1 MWLRCCNLVA
11 ISLIFFSGALQANEL
26 SVNYG
31 VDGHIR
37 GFTKEK
43 NVSTRQDKDQGFAQL
58 LRVKVEFHHQE
69 GIAVKT
75 RTILSGDKWDGDTP
89 GTNTSVTGSSDNGGG
104 GNDVRLDYGLIEY
117 KKNDWTFSAGRQVAN
132 WAHCLT
138 TCDDR
143 RDRALVLTNFGGVY
157 TALIYDKRVEGTI
170 DRDTDD
176 GDMYA
181 VLFLKYGANYEA
193 GFLTAY
199 WNNNDG
205 TYVLGGAWNI
215 SPYVRFTLGDYKFN
229 VLANYIGWGDKTSW
243 FSGQHH
249 VYAVSV
255 ERMLGSSFK
264 VEAQALE
271 VINGG
276 YLSTGYDT
284 YLSMVNSNPDHNQ
297 SQIQAARIGGFGT
310 FTGGK
315 SQDESLYTARVSYL
329 MNSDWTF
336 SLAGGAFSLYQSS
349 TRTETDLWALDG
361 VVTHQLTKHAT
372 IKGSYGRIFGDYHL
386 NAGSITLAVAF

>member
-1 MWLRCCNLVA
+1 MWLRSCYLVA
-11 ISLIFFSGALQANEL
+11 ITAVLTYGVAEANDV
-26 SVNYG
+26 SVDYG
-31 VDGHIR
+31 VDGYVR

-43 NVSTRQDKDQGFAQL
+43 TVTTRQNKDQGFSQL
-58 LRVKVEFHHQE
+58 LRVKVEFHHTE
-69 GIAVKT
+69 GLAVKT

-89 GTNTSVTGSSDNGGG
+89 NTNTSVTGSSDNGGG

-117 KKNDWTFSAGRQVAN
+117 KKNNWTFSAGRQIAN

-143 RDRALVLTNFGGVY
+143 RDRALVLTNFGGVF
-157 TALIYDKRVEGTI
+157 TALVYDKRVEGTI

-181 VLFLKYGANYEA
+181 ILFLKYGANYEA

-199 WNNNDG
+199 WNNVDG
-205 TYVLGGAWNI
+205 SYVLGGAWNI
-215 SPYVRFTLGDYKFN
+215 SPYLRFTLGRFKFN
-229 VLANYIGWGDKTSW
+229 VLANYIGWGEKTSW

-249 VYAVSV
+249 VYAVSGETMV
-255 ERMLGSSFK
+255 AKKFK
-264 VEAQALE
+264 IEAQALA

-276 YLSTGYDT
+276 YMSTGYDT

-315 SQDESLYTARVSYL
+315 RQDEFLYSARTSYL
-329 MNSDWTF
+329 HSEDWTF
-336 SLAGGAFSLYQSS
+336 SVAAGVFNLYQNA
-349 TRTETDLWALDG
+349 TRKDADLWALDG
-361 VVTHQLTKHAT
+361 VITHQLTNHAS
-372 IKGSYGRIFGDYHL
+372 IKGSFGRIFGDYHL
-386 NAGSITLAVAF
+386 NAGSVTLAVKF

>member
-1 MWLRCCNLVA
+1 MSTLSRY
-11 ISLIFFSGALQANEL
+11 LIGITVVLFFSSAHANDL

-31 VDGHIR
+31 VDGYVR

-43 NVSTRQDKDQGFAQL
+43 NVTTRQDKDQGFSQL
-58 LRVKVEFHHQE
+58 LRVRVDFAHQE
-69 GIAVKT
+69 GITVKT

-89 GTNTSVTGSSDNGGG
+89 NTNTSVTGSSDNGGG
-104 GNDVRLDYGLIEY
+104 GSDVRLDYGFIEY
-117 KKNDWTFSAGRQVAN
+117 KKNDWTFSAGRQTAN
-132 WAHCLT
+132 WANCLT

-143 RDRALVLTNFGGVY
+143 RDRALVMTNFDGVY
-157 TALIYDKRVEGTI
+157 TALIYDKRSEGTI

-181 VLFLKYGANYEA
+181 ILFLKYGANYEA

-199 WNNNDG
+199 WNNVDG

-215 SPYVRFTLGDYKFN
+215 SPYVRFTVADFKIN
-229 VLANYIGWGDKTSW
+229 VLANFIGWGEKTSW

-249 VYAVSV
+249 VYVLSA
-255 ERMLGSSFK
+255 EKMLGEKFK
-264 VEAQALE
+264 LEAQGMAI
-271 VINGG
+271 INGG

-284 YLSMVNSNPDHNQ
+284 YLSMVNNNPDHNQ

-315 SQDESLYTARVSYL
+315 AQDESLYSARASYL
-329 MNSDWTF
+329 LNDDWTL
-336 SLAGGAFSLYQSS
+336 SLAGGVFTLYQSS
-349 TRTETDLWALDG
+349 TRTDADLWALDG
-361 VVTHQLTKHAT
+361 VVNYKLTKHAS

-386 NAGSITLAVAF
+386 NAGSITLAVNF